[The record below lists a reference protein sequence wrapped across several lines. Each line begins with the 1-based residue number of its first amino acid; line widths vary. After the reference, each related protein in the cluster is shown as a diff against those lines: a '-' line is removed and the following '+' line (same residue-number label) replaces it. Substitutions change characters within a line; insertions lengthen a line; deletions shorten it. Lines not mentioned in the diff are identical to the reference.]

1 MPASLDQCFV
11 IRLSTIGHMRSLSKV
26 LFIGLLTLTA
36 VSCGADATTQTTD
49 AVNQSQSS
57 ASASASVAATDLNAT
72 LVGGGEINLQFELQK
87 SPVALWF
94 WAPG

>member
-1 MPASLDQCFV
+1 
-11 IRLSTIGHMRSLSKV
+11 MRSLSKV
-26 LFIGLLTLTA
+26 LFIGLLALPA
-36 VSCGADATTQTTD
+36 VSCGADTTTQTTD
-49 AVNQSQSS
+49 AVNQSQSAS
-57 ASASASVAATDLNAT
+57 ASASASATDFNAT

>member
-1 MPASLDQCFV
+1 
-11 IRLSTIGHMRSLSKV
+11 MRSLSKV
-26 LFIGLLTLTA
+26 LFIGLLAFTA

-57 ASASASVAATDLNAT
+57 ASATDFDAT
-72 LVGGGEINLQFELQK
+72 LVGGGEINLQSELQK

>member
-1 MPASLDQCFV
+1 MRATSKAL
-11 IRLSTIGHMRSLSKV
+11 LIGTLA
-26 LFIGLLTLTA
+26 LTA

-49 AVNQSQSS
+49 AMNQSQPSS
-57 ASASASVAATDLNAT
+57 AATTDFNAT
-72 LVGGGEINLQFELQK
+72 LVGGGEINLQSELQK

>member
-26 LFIGLLTLTA
+26 LFIGLLALPA
-36 VSCGADATTQTTD
+36 VSCGADTTTQTTD

-72 LVGGGEINLQFELQK
+72 LVGGGDVDIQVALQQ

>member
-11 IRLSTIGHMRSLSKV
+11 IRLSTIGDMRSLSKV

-49 AVNQSQSS
+49 AVNQSQS
-57 ASASASVAATDLNAT
+57 ASATDFNAT
-72 LVGGGEINLQFELQK
+72 LVGGGEINLQSELQK

>member
-1 MPASLDQCFV
+1 MRA
-11 IRLSTIGHMRSLSKV
+11 TIKAL
-26 LFIGLLTLTA
+26 LIGTLALTA

-49 AVNQSQSS
+49 AVNQSQPSS
-57 ASASASVAATDLNAT
+57 AAATDFDAT
-72 LVGGGEINLQFELQK
+72 LVGGGEINLQSELQK

>member
-1 MPASLDQCFV
+1 MRTTSKAL
-11 IRLSTIGHMRSLSKV
+11 LIGTLA
-26 LFIGLLTLTA
+26 LTA

-49 AVNQSQSS
+49 AVNQSQPSS
-57 ASASASVAATDLNAT
+57 AAATDFDAT
-72 LVGGGEINLQFELQK
+72 LVGGGEINLQSELQK

>member
-1 MPASLDQCFV
+1 MRATSKAL
-11 IRLSTIGHMRSLSKV
+11 LIGTLA
-26 LFIGLLTLTA
+26 LTA

-57 ASASASVAATDLNAT
+57 SASASATDFDAT
-72 LVGGGEINLQFELQK
+72 LVGGGEINLQSELQK

>member
-26 LFIGLLTLTA
+26 LFIGLLALPA
-36 VSCGADATTQTTD
+36 VSCGADTTTQTTD

-57 ASASASVAATDLNAT
+57 AAAAATDLNAT
-72 LVGGGEINLQFELQK
+72 LVGGGDVDIQVALQQ